1 MKGLKWKQ
9 QKMKDSSSK
18 EAFWYAENKENGF
31 FYSTDVLSCFRLRV
45 FIHWIVTKKAFDM
58 FIMFVIVLSSIAL
71 ASEDPVSEK
80 SERNKFLGYA
90 DYGFTA
96 IFTLECCLK
105 VSWHIPS
112 FRVKYLTFQMM
123 YLCSFRWWIWDLCF
137 ILELSW
143 GTFGTSWISLWSA
156 VLSSL
161 STIQLR
167 KFVMILYSEDRG
179 EWGDFS

>member
-1 MKGLKWKQ
+1 MIDALK
-9 QKMKDSSSK
+9 MP
-18 EAFWYAENKENGF
+18 F
-31 FYSTDVLSCFRLRV
+31 CFRLRV

-105 VSWHIPS
+105 VSVPFIHS
-112 FRVKYLTFQMM
+112 LALM
-123 YLCSFRWWIWDLCF
+123 YIFVFLRWWIWDLCF
-137 ILELSW
+137 IQELS
-143 GTFGTSWISLWSA
+143 
-156 VLSSL
+156 
-161 STIQLR
+161 
-167 KFVMILYSEDRG
+167 
-179 EWGDFS
+179 

>member
-1 MKGLKWKQ
+1 MN
-9 QKMKDSSSK
+9 
-18 EAFWYAENKENGF
+18 ENEENGF
-31 FYSTDVLSCFRLRV
+31 FILYCSFSCFRLRV

-105 VSWHIPS
+105 VSFHIPS
-112 FRVKYLTFQMM
+112 STYLSDDV
-123 YLCSFRWWIWDLCF
+123 SFF
-137 ILELSW
+137 P
-143 GTFGTSWISLWSA
+143 
-156 VLSSL
+156 
-161 STIQLR
+161 
-167 KFVMILYSEDRG
+167 
-179 EWGDFS
+179 

>member
-1 MKGLKWKQ
+1 MLKMR
-9 QKMKDSSSK
+9 KMD
-18 EAFWYAENKENGF
+18 F
-31 FYSTDVLSCFRLRV
+31 FHSTVLSCFRLRV

-105 VSWHIPS
+105 VSFHIPS
-112 FRVKYLTFQMM
+112 FRVKYLPF
-123 YLCSFRWWIWDLCF
+123 
-137 ILELSW
+137 
-143 GTFGTSWISLWSA
+143 ISL
-156 VLSSL
+156 
-161 STIQLR
+161 
-167 KFVMILYSEDRG
+167 F
-179 EWGDFS
+179 F

>member
-1 MKGLKWKQ
+1 MKAAKN
-9 QKMKDSSSK
+9 MKDFSSK
-18 EAFWYAENKENGF
+18 ETF
-31 FYSTDVLSCFRLRV
+31 FALKMPFCFRLRV

-105 VSWHIPS
+105 VSFPLS
-112 FRVKYLTFQMM
+112 FIV
-123 YLCSFRWWIWDLCF
+123 
-137 ILELSW
+137 
-143 GTFGTSWISLWSA
+143 
-156 VLSSL
+156 
-161 STIQLR
+161 
-167 KFVMILYSEDRG
+167 
-179 EWGDFS
+179 

>member
-1 MKGLKWKQ
+1 MKAAK
-9 QKMKDSSSK
+9 KMKDFSSK
-18 EAFWYAENKENGF
+18 ETFFDDRCSENAPF
-31 FYSTDVLSCFRLRV
+31 CFRLRV

-105 VSWHIPS
+105 VSFPFIHS
-112 FRVKYLTFQMM
+112 LALM
-123 YLCSFRWWIWDLCF
+123 YIFVFLRWWIWDLCF
-137 ILELSW
+137 IQELS
-143 GTFGTSWISLWSA
+143 
-156 VLSSL
+156 
-161 STIQLR
+161 
-167 KFVMILYSEDRG
+167 
-179 EWGDFS
+179 

>member
-1 MKGLKWKQ
+1 MIDALK
-9 QKMKDSSSK
+9 MPP
-18 EAFWYAENKENGF
+18 F
-31 FYSTDVLSCFRLRV
+31 CFRLRV

-105 VSWHIPS
+105 VSFPFIHS
-112 FRVKYLTFQMM
+112 LALM
-123 YLCSFRWWIWDLCF
+123 YSIFVFLRWWIWDLCF
-137 ILELSW
+137 IQELS
-143 GTFGTSWISLWSA
+143 
-156 VLSSL
+156 
-161 STIQLR
+161 
-167 KFVMILYSEDRG
+167 
-179 EWGDFS
+179 